1 MRKALI
7 ILGDLDDRD
16 IGWLARSGVVRQLVA
31 GERLIDAGRAID
43 HLYFITEGKLRV
55 TTPGGQPLATLET
68 GEVVGEMSFV
78 QKRLPTANVAAL
90 TDCRVLAIPRAAMLA
105 EFALDNGMAMRFYR
119 AMAVFLSDRLQAMT
133 GEDSADL
140 DELILDN
147 LTLAGDRFLRLIAR
161 LEGRDI

>member
-16 IGWLARSGVVRQLVA
+16 IGWLARSGVVRNLVA

-43 HLYFITEGKLRV
+43 HLYFVTDGKLRM
-55 TTPGGQPLATLET
+55 TTPSGKLLATLET

-78 QKRLPTANVAAL
+78 EKRKPMANVVAMI
-90 TDCRVLAIPRAAMLA
+90 DSRVLAISRAAMLA
-105 EFALDNGMAMRFYR
+105 EFAIDNGMAMRFYR

-133 GEDSADL
+133 GEGEADL
-140 DELILDN
+140 DEAILDN

-161 LEGRDI
+161 LEGRAP

>member
-16 IGWLARSGVVRQLVA
+16 IGWLARSGVVRMLVA
-31 GERLIDAGRAID
+31 GERLIDAGRVID
-43 HLYFITEGKLRV
+43 HLYFVTDGKLRV
-55 TTPGGQPLATLET
+55 TTPGGKQLATLET

-78 QKRLPTANVAAL
+78 EKRKPTANVVAL
-90 TDCRVLAIPRAAMLA
+90 TDSRVLAIPRAAMLA

-133 GEDSADL
+133 GEGDADL
-140 DELILDN
+140 DEAILDN

-161 LEGRDI
+161 LEGRDM